1 MEKSAEIS
9 LQAITELEKLNFR
22 LYDDNDAGSPDDNR
36 PGLSNPAQR
45 RIRYS
50 VIDFSNPSPEVIWA
64 DTRKEGYYDIQ
75 NRSIPR
81 QYIDIVYDGSGGIA
95 PTLQW

>member
-22 LYDDNDAGSPDDNR
+22 LYDDNDAGTPDDNR

-50 VIDFSNPSPEVIWA
+50 VIDFSNPSPKSFGLIPGKK
-64 DTRKEGYYDIQ
+64 DTMIFRIGLFLANIL
-75 NRSIPR
+75 
-81 QYIDIVYDGSGGIA
+81 
-95 PTLQW
+95 TLCMMVQAV

>member
-1 MEKSAEIS
+1 MEKKCGNLFAGYYR
-9 LQAITELEKLNFR
+9 TGKLNFR
-22 LYDDNDAGSPDDNR
+22 LYDDNDAGTPDDNR

-75 NRSIPR
+75 NRSIPLPI
-81 QYIDIVYDGSGGIA
+81 Y
-95 PTLQW
+95 

>member
-1 MEKSAEIS
+1 MMIMMQV
-9 LQAITELEKLNFR
+9 LLTIIVRDYLIQ
-22 LYDDNDAGSPDDNR
+22 
-36 PGLSNPAQR
+36 AQR

-64 DTRKEGYYDIQ
+64 DTRKEEYYDIQ

-95 PTLQW
+95 PTLQMVESFYTNEWIANG